1 MHKKHKRFE
10 RYALFSEVA
19 NLLSF
24 SKAADKLGISRSYLS
39 SQIHQ
44 LEQELETSL
53 LIRSTRSVRLTSAGE
68 KIWLKMQTINTS
80 ILQLEKELEHTESE
94 VTGTLRITAPTIFS
108 HRFLIDICREFQTIH
123 PQIDFDLNVGY
134 TREDLTKSNFDLAIR
149 ATTNP
154 PENMVAKKLMPYQHV
169 CCASPRYLARH
180 GEPTHPDQLVQHN
193 CLSDPQLT
201 EWVFYFDNTTI
212 RVKTSGDMFI
222 NDNLLLLEAAI
233 QGKGIIKMPDYLVR
247 HALDKGVLVQV
258 LPRYFINQSSIYLIY
273 PPQLRSSTKLTAFTE
288 FMQQWFIS
296 NTPNDRLNR

>member
-1 MHKKHKRFE
+1 MHKMHKRFE

-19 NLLSF
+19 NQLSF

-68 KIWLKMQTINTS
+68 KILLKMQAINSS

-94 VTGTLRITAPTIFS
+94 VTGMLRITAPTIFS
-108 HRFLIDICREFQTIH
+108 HRFLIDICREFQDIH
-123 PQIDFDLNVGY
+123 PQIEFDLNVGY
-134 TREDLTKSNFDLAIR
+134 TREDLTKTNFDLAIR

-154 PENMVAKKLMPYQHV
+154 PENMVAKKLMPYQHI
-169 CCASPRYLARH
+169 CCASPQYLARY
-180 GEPTHPDQLVQHN
+180 GEPTRPDQLVQHN
-193 CLSDPQLT
+193 CLSDPHLT
-201 EWVFYFDNTTI
+201 EWAFFSDNTTI
-212 RVKTSGDMFI
+212 RVKTDGDMFI

-247 HALDKGVLVQV
+247 QALDSGALVQI

-273 PPQLRSSTKLTAFTE
+273 PPQLRGSTKLAAFTE
-288 FMQQWFIS
+288 FMQQWFAS
-296 NTPNDRLNR
+296 KHATHSLK